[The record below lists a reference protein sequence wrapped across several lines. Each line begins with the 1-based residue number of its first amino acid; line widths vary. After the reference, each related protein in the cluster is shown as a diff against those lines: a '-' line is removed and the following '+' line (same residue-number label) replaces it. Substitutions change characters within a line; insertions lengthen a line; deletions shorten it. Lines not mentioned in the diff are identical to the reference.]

1 MLVKRS
7 KVPHHNYNLSAIAQL
22 NEMQKDISELVV
34 QLEEKYQVF
43 TNAFRGLVKKAPVS
57 QARKRKQN
65 KQKAD
70 KRKRARSEKQLMAVM
85 QKIAPSVVFLEKVD
99 TQAII
104 IEEVKSLKKRESQV
118 LYNAVKTRDLLIV

>member
-1 MLVKRS
+1 MLVQRS
-7 KVPHHNYNLSAIAQL
+7 KVPHHKYNLSAIAQL

-70 KRKRARSEKQLMAVM
+70 KEKEQDL
-85 QKIAPSVVFLEKVD
+85 
-99 TQAII
+99 
-104 IEEVKSLKKRESQV
+104 KSNL
-118 LYNAVKTRDLLIV
+118 